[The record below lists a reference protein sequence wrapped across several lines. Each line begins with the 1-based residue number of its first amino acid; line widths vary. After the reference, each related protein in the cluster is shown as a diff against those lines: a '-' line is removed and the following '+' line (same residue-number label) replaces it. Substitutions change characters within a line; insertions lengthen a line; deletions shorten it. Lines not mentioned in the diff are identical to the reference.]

1 LKIGILLRE
10 LDVSGGTQRLALCLA
25 KELRDAGEDV
35 RVYGVQVDCSR
46 CHPELSEKVSP
57 IDLGKRLPA
66 VARRPGIRRTLDRF
80 LGTSPDFLQ
89 NRLIA
94 EMLPDDL
101 DVLNVHEHAVYG
113 AGACWKARTGK
124 PVVWSMNDVPGEFF
138 RLWDPLHPWR
148 KLDRVLNGKE
158 WETRRWRR
166 FAEAFDEIHVL
177 SRMEGEKLRRETG
190 LSYRVVI
197 PGLDIDAFPF
207 LPRKAP
213 VGKVLRLFS
222 NAILYP
228 HRRLEDIVAALV
240 LLKRKGVPFRWKHA
254 GSADR
259 APEYAMRIRRMAEE
273 AGVAGET
280 VILGSVPEPELVRLY
295 QEADVFLFPNTP
307 QSWGLAP
314 FEAMACGTPVVVSR
328 GAGASE
334 VLTHRR
340 NAILVDPYAP
350 SQIAD
355 AVEDLHREEGLWEA
369 LHREGR
375 RFVEE
380 NIRWDLFARRV
391 SEAFYRLAYG
401 ETPRG
406 ADR

>member
-1 LKIGILLRE
+1 VRIGILLRE

-25 KELRDAGEDV
+25 KALLDAGEDV
-35 RVYGVQVDCSR
+35 RIYGVRVDCSR
-46 CHPELSEKVSP
+46 CYPELSKRLSP
-57 IDLGKRLPA
+57 IDLGERLPA
-66 VARRPGIRRTLDRF
+66 VARRSGMRRILDRF
-80 LGTSPDFLQ
+80 LGTSPDFEQ
-89 NRLIA
+89 SRRIA

-101 DVLNVHEHAVYG
+101 DVLNVHEYFVYG
-113 AGACWKARTGK
+113 AGACWKARTGR

-138 RLWDPLHPWR
+138 RLWDPLRPWR
-148 KLDRVLNGKE
+148 KLDRVLNGKV
-158 WETRRWRR
+158 WENRRWRR
-166 FAEAFDEIHVL
+166 FAEAFDEILVL
-177 SRMEGEKLRRETG
+177 SRMEGEKLRRETR
-190 LSYRVVI
+190 LPYRVVV

-207 LPRKAP
+207 RPREAP
-213 VGKVLRLFS
+213 SGGGLRLFS

-228 HRRLEDIVAALV
+228 HRRLEDIVAALA
-240 LLKRKGVPFRWKHA
+240 LLKRKGIPFRWEHA

-259 APEYAMRIRRMAEE
+259 APEYATRIRGMAEE

-280 VILGSVPEPELVRLY
+280 AFLGVVTEPELVRLY
-295 QEADVFLFPNTP
+295 QEADIFLFPNAP

-328 GAGASE
+328 GSGASE
-334 VLTHRR
+334 VLNHRK

-355 AVEDLHREEGLWEA
+355 AVEDLRRDGGLWEG

-380 NIRWDLFARRV
+380 NIRWDVYAARM
-391 SEAFYRLAYG
+391 L
-401 ETPRG
+401 ETFRHVT
-406 ADR
+406 RRK